1 MVRPMVHSTK
11 HYTQFSLATTVA
23 GAVTNNVIVDSVTV
37 GNKNLDK
44 EVEEGSSVK
53 AVYVEWWVRSGD
65 TSPGSFVTAVY
76 KVPGG
81 GAAFTAAQ
89 MASLFTSDNKKNILF
104 TSQALTNINTS
115 QAINIARGWI
125 KIPKSKQ
132 RMGLG
137 DRIILTHFAQALDNI
152 TCGFATYKEY
162 S

>member
-1 MVRPMVHSTK
+1 MVKPMVHSTK
-11 HYTQFSLATTVA
+11 HYTQFSLATVTA
-23 GAVTNNVIVDSVTV
+23 GAVANNVFVDAVAV

-53 AVYVEWWVRSGD
+53 AIYVEHWVRSGEL
-65 TSPGSFVTAVY
+65 SPGSYVYAIY

-81 GAAFTAAQ
+81 GSAFTAVQ
-89 MASLFTSDNKKNILF
+89 MASLFTADNKKNILF
-104 TSQALTNINTS
+104 TSQALTNDSNAD
-115 QAINIARGWI
+115 AINIVRGWV

-137 DRIILTHFAQALDNI
+137 DRIIGSHFAQALDSNI
-152 TCGFATYKEY
+152 CGFATYKEY